1 MLLINC
7 YTCPQT
13 KTKTIQAHEIVNNE
27 VKRSYNKMNYDN
39 ITLFSNYDNVLL
51 VNVGKASE
59 LKKVNFKPDY
69 LIVIGRGGFYFGDN
83 NYNLCLKSTKPGIDV
98 HYTYID
104 SPQSFFSRRNF
115 FERRNLIMYIFLIV
129 KLPLPSKVHVL

>member
-13 KTKTIQAHEIVNNE
+13 KLKTIQAHEIVANE

-51 VNVGKASE
+51 VNVSKARE
-59 LKKVNFKPDY
+59 LKRVNFIK
-69 LIVIGRGGFYFGDN
+69 F
-83 NYNLCLKSTKPGIDV
+83 
-98 HYTYID
+98 
-104 SPQSFFSRRNF
+104 
-115 FERRNLIMYIFLIV
+115 
-129 KLPLPSKVHVL
+129 

>member
-13 KTKTIQAHEIVNNE
+13 KTKTIQAHEIVSNE

-51 VNVGKASE
+51 VNVSKASE
-59 LKKVNFKPDY
+59 LKRVNFIK
-69 LIVIGRGGFYFGDN
+69 F
-83 NYNLCLKSTKPGIDV
+83 
-98 HYTYID
+98 
-104 SPQSFFSRRNF
+104 
-115 FERRNLIMYIFLIV
+115 
-129 KLPLPSKVHVL
+129 